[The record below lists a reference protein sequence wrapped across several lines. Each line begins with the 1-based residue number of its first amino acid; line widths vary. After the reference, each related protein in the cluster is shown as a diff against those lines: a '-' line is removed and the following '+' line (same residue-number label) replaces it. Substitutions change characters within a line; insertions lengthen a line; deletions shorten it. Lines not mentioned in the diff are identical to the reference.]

1 MVVGGF
7 MSTRENCF
15 ELRAGGRRDPLMS
28 LTLTRF
34 GAVTVIDV
42 SGEVD
47 MSNAHL
53 LTEIAEHVVRDQP
66 VRLVL
71 DLMKVTFFSADG
83 LRALLRIQ
91 RAVTVRTGQLTLRDP
106 SPITL
111 RVLTIA
117 GMDCTFEIQSG

>member
-1 MVVGGF
+1 